1 MFASKTITRL
11 ALLTLTLGV
20 LTGCHGLPQHN
31 NGFLAGHRTDC
42 DAAFCDSADCNDS
55 ACDSG
60 TCDGLACD
68 CAGTCGDVGC
78 DSCDSFHPTTSR
90 QLVRGRRI
98 KWLDDT
104 GSFLGFANKIALWD
118 SRADNHKIS
127 ADTEREILTYLR
139 QNNLNTTLVRSNQ
152 YDPMGE
158 LKRLIANKRMSA
170 PWKYTFGAYDLMKY
184 TFIPGRLLGGDW
196 YNPFT
201 DSIHI
206 YSDIPSIGLAKAAY
220 AKDVHGRTRPG
231 LYASAQDTPI
241 LGLWHE
247 QLANKEVMRYLNRR
261 GSAAD
266 IAEAQRILYPDFGG
280 AVGAQVL
287 GFLPYG
293 NVYGRA
299 TGALAGHAYRGITN
313 GGFSQGSVRQAA
325 SGGTLHR

>member
-1 MFASKTITRL
+1 MIPAPKHLRFALL
-11 ALLTLTLGV
+11 ALAACL
-20 LTGCHGLPQHN
+20 LTGCHAIPPRD
-31 NGFLAGHRTDC
+31 GFLAAHHTDC
-42 DAAFCDSADCNDS
+42 DAS
-55 ACDSG
+55 ACDGVGCDVDQCLDG
-60 TCDGLACD
+60 TCDGLTCD
-68 CAGTCGDVGC
+68 CAAACDGVGC
-78 DSCDSFHPTTSR
+78 DSCDSFHPNSSR

-104 GSFLGFANKIALWD
+104 GSVLGFANKIALWD

-127 ADTEREILTYLR
+127 PATEREILTYLR
-139 QNNLNTTLVRSNQ
+139 HNNLDTVLVRSNQ

-220 AKDVHGRTRPG
+220 AKDVHSRTRPG
-231 LYASAQDTPI
+231 MYASAQDTPI

-247 QLANKEVMRYLNRR
+247 TLANNEVMSYLKKKGN
-261 GSAAD
+261 SSQV
-266 IAEAQRILYPDFGG
+266 AEAQRILYPDFGG

-299 TGALAGHAYRGITN
+299 TGALAGHAYRGITQ
-313 GGFSQGSVRQAA
+313 GGFQPSGVRQATT
-325 SGGTLHR
+325 GGTTRR